1 MYFTLI
7 SFFLFC
13 FAPSKSSLFN
23 QYLRL
28 NLSSTTATLE
38 TEENGRCREILN
50 KSQCIDV
57 FCPPGREKVAVVERW
72 PLVEF
77 RLYWRKSRNMTIAKS

>member
-7 SFFLFC
+7 SFFLF

-38 TEENGRCREILN
+38 TVENGRCREVLN
-50 KSQCIDV
+50 KSQCMDFFV
-57 FCPPGREKVAVVERW
+57 PLDEKKW
-72 PLVEF
+72 QL
-77 RLYWRKSRNMTIAKS
+77 

>member
-7 SFFLFC
+7 SLFLFF

-28 NLSSTTATLE
+28 NLSTTATLE
-38 TEENGRCREILN
+38 TEENGRCREVLN
-50 KSQCIDV
+50 ESQCMDFFV
-57 FCPPGREKVAVVERW
+57 LLVAVSGGSTVLKEITKYD
-72 PLVEF
+72 L
-77 RLYWRKSRNMTIAKS
+77 AKS